1 MAPSAA
7 ADPANSSEH
16 FGAGDVARRLGR
28 VRVVLIN
35 TTHPGNIGATARA
48 MKVMG
53 LSALHLVTPKIYP
66 HAEAT
71 ARASGADDLLQHAR
85 VHDSLDGALQGCRL
99 VLGTSARLRSL
110 ALPVIDARRAAGQA
124 LAEVAEGEKGAGE
137 GGQDAAR
144 DVAVLFGRER
154 YGLTNEEMQRCHFLV
169 NIPANPEYSSLN
181 IAQAV
186 QIIAYELRAAALG
199 ITDIS
204 VDPPDWKPV
213 DGVEMERFFEHLERT
228 LLEIKFL
235 NPKQPKRLMARLRRL
250 YNRARPDHNEI
261 NILRGI
267 LTATLE
273 AAAKDRETPWFS
285 PD

>member
-1 MAPSAA
+1 MAARGAA
-7 ADPANSSEH
+7 A
-16 FGAGDVARRLGR
+16 VAASLAR

-53 LSALHLVTPKIYP
+53 LSSLHLVTPKLYP

-85 VHDSLDGALQGCRL
+85 VHDSLDGALAGCGL

-110 ALPVIDARRAAGQA
+110 PLPLIDARRAAAQA
-124 LAEVAEGEKGAGE
+124 QAESEQHEVAL
-137 GGQDAAR
+137 
-144 DVAVLFGRER
+144 LFGRER
-154 YGLTNEEMQRCHFLV
+154 YGLTNEEIQRCHYLV

-186 QIIAYELRAAALG
+186 QILAYELRLAALG
-199 ITDIS
+199 QSGIE
-204 VDPPDWKPV
+204 VAPPDWEPV
-213 DGVEMERFFEHLERT
+213 DGEQMERLFEHLEQT
-228 LLEIKFL
+228 LLDIGFL
-235 NPKQPKRLMARLRRL
+235 NPRQPKKLMARLRRL
-250 YNRARPDHNEI
+250 LNRSRPDSNEF

-267 LTATLE
+267 LRAMQE
-273 AAAKDRETPWFS
+273 ASAGAGRKD
-285 PD
+285 